1 MKNTNKS
8 KRFTSL
14 ILSALIA
21 ASASAFVL
29 GGCGDVEKKT
39 EETKVVKET
48 QVVTSIV
55 EGTYATNAQGETV
68 VPKSDNSSSSAG
80 NSQSGNG
87 GSKTAES
94 SGSSGSSKTS
104 EGSNAS
110 ESSKTSGGNTQS
122 SAGNSQSSDG
132 NAQSS
137 NSQQSSGGA
146 QSSQGGNSSS
156 SKVCKIGDKSFNVG
170 DTVVCTYRIKCVEE
184 LVNYQAYIQYDP
196 KYLSVETARLSEK
209 ARGGGICN
217 FKLKDQVRFNGSN
230 ISQGYDFTKAT
241 DFITVTYKVKAGGTT
256 SPKFVWEVATGMSDK
271 PYVDKSSNKALSG
284 LSLSS
289 SYKKV

>member
-29 GGCGDVEKKT
+29 GGCGEVEKKT
-39 EETKVVKET
+39 EETKVIKET

-80 NSQSGNG
+80 NSQTSN
-87 GSKTAES
+87 
-94 SGSSGSSKTS
+94 GSSSAGNSQSSNGSSKTS
-104 EGSNAS
+104 ESSN
-110 ESSKTSGGNTQS
+110 TSGGNTQS
-122 SAGNSQSSDG
+122 SAGNSQSSGG

-289 SYKKV
+289 SYKKA